1 MRRLPFGANDDRRA
15 NFGAPLRKADMRTP
29 VFPRA
34 RDAIVAVLVMLASVG
49 SGAAAQDS
57 TRASAGHPAS
67 SRPIR
72 LVVSGGLSVP
82 TGGFSDYHDLGTQAS
97 ASLLIRLLGQ
107 KVRLRPEVMYTRF
120 DVVQQKVRDLVD
132 NLQVQPGMVAARMA
146 GPPLSVGQ
154 ARVAGPKLPDLTKM
168 RDGAISSILGTFAN
182 VELPL
187 GPGGFQPYIIGGIGA
202 VAFRTDVTT
211 VNEAIDGVQWAY
223 NAGVGLRFKL
233 GTLGGGFEARLRQIP
248 VDGAK
253 TFFQNVSTVP
263 VSFSLVF

>member
-34 RDAIVAVLVMLASVG
+34 RDATVAVLVMLATVG
-49 SGAAAQDS
+49 SEGAAQDS
-57 TRASAGHPAS
+57 TRAGSPHSS

-146 GPPLSVGQ
+146 GPPLSAGN
-154 ARVAGPKLPDLTKM
+154 ARVVGPKLPDLTKL

-233 GTLGGGFEARLRQIP
+233 GPLGGGFEARLRQIP